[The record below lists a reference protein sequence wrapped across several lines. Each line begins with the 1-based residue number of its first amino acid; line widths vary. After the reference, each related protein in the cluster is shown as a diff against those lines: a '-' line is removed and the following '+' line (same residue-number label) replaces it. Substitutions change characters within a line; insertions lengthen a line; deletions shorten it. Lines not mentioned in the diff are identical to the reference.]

1 MAKKDPIIHAEAEVR
16 ALQKILGVPETGAF
30 DAATNTALF
39 KKTVEFQAT
48 FNQGKEPKD
57 RLKVDGWMGPK
68 TLEAL
73 GGMDPEACE
82 MLRKLEEKI
91 SEQRGTGPDGKTVF
105 GLGTLQSRIEG
116 ENGHPPKGQEL
127 NAGQVVKAIT
137 GRDLAVTQAESEAR
151 HPDVPYYDGRYAL
164 GSPQV
169 ASTTGAINENG
180 LSDAGKAALGGAA
193 VAGFTAAAWK
203 GFGSK
208 PAPVSPGTGLAVKEQ
223 LMPKGSATVGVEKD
237 VTPRG
242 SAETSGPNRPGRAAG
257 GAAAEIAS
265 TEATA
270 AARGGAATTETAGRT
285 LATTEQSTAK
295 GLRLLEETEGALGKA
310 GHFAKLGKAGG
321 PLAATFVAAA
331 VAGPDLYYG
340 DWEGAGRNIGDLI
353 PGVSVFTAQTE
364 IERNDAAIVAGTTA
378 TGAGIGFLAGG
389 IGAGPGALGGAFV
402 GETATFLRTH
412 SVEEIEKSQ
421 RDLLPLLA
429 GCDELARAHKA
440 GGENMSM
447 IDLYRDP
454 DIRNNIIGIFES
466 AREESHAPRSEGMLG
481 LRRAISVLEKFGEL
495 EAERQEAIVRE
506 KPSPEV
512 EKERAIVAEIQDKVP
527 DFTIQVAMAS
537 GTLCPITR
545 KEAEIAAADLLQDRE
560 IRARVREHY
569 EGREGGSASYA
580 LAGLKQFEITEARRI
595 ETKNV
600 DNPFAQMAE
609 QPVPVF

>member
-73 GGMDPEACE
+73 KTSNPEAYGA
-82 MLRKLEEKI
+82 LKNLGDKV
-91 SEQRGTGPDGKTVF
+91 SKQRGAGLDGKSVF

-116 ENGHPPKGQEL
+116 ESGHPPKGQEL
-127 NAGQVVKAIT
+127 NAGQVKAIT

-151 HPDVPYYDGRYAL
+151 HPDVPYYGGRYAL

-180 LSDAGKAALGGAA
+180 LSDAEKAALGGAA

-203 GFGSK
+203 GSGAKS
-208 PAPVSPGTGLAVKEQ
+208 ASVSPGTGLAVKEQ
-223 LMPKGSATVGVEKD
+223 RMPRGSATVGVEKD

-242 SAETSGPNRPGRAAG
+242 SAETSGPNRPGRVAG
-257 GAAAEIAS
+257 GAAAETAG
-265 TEATA
+265 TEVTA

-321 PLAATFVAAA
+321 PLTAAFVAAA

-389 IGAGPGALGGAFV
+389 IGAGPGALGGGLV

-412 SVEEIEKSQ
+412 SLEEIEKSQ

-429 GCDELARAHKA
+429 GCDELARAHKT

-481 LRRAISVLEKFGEL
+481 LRRAIGVLEKFGEL

-537 GTLCPITR
+537 GTICPITR

-580 LAGLKQFEITEARRI
+580 LAGLKQFEITETRRI
-595 ETKNV
+595 ETKNA